1 MLNTFRHLFAKSTLL
16 DETQYQ
22 RITQDG
28 RVIEQDERGSKVII
42 LANGDFFKIFRAR
55 HQFSGARIYSHAR
68 RFYRNAL
75 RLKDLNIPTVKVKEL
90 YHFEKSGH
98 TAVLYEPLPGK
109 SLREIA
115 HTEPSLLNET
125 AEKLGAFLAKLHLRG
140 IHFHSLHTGN
150 ILLLTNQQFG
160 LIDISDMSIFP
171 WPLMCN
177 TRFRS
182 FKRLCKYQ
190 EDIALLGP
198 SYWNKMLTQYYK
210 SSLSSPLCRLKIE
223 SANPFLTQ

>member
-1 MLNTFRHLFAKSTLL
+1 MFNTFTHLFAKSTLL
-16 DETQYQ
+16 DEAQYR

-28 RVIEQDERGSKVII
+28 RVIEQDERGPKVIV
-42 LANGDFFKIFRAR
+42 LSNGDFFKIFRAR
-55 HQFSGARIYSHAR
+55 HQFSGARVYSHAR

-75 RLKDLNIPTVKVKEL
+75 RLTDLNIPTVSVKAL
-90 YHFEKSGH
+90 YHLEKSGH
-98 TAVLYEPLPGK
+98 TAVLYAPLPGK

-115 HTEPSLLNET
+115 HTEPALLHAT

-150 ILLLTNQQFG
+150 ILILPNQEFG

-190 EDIALLGP
+190 EDIVLLGQK
-198 SYWNKMLTQYYK
+198 YWQTMLKQYFK
-210 SSLSSPLCRLKIE
+210 TSFSSPLCRIKIE
-223 SANPFLTQ
+223 SLNPFLNQ

>member
-1 MLNTFRHLFAKSTLL
+1 MFNSITHLFAKSTLL
-16 DETQYQ
+16 DEPKCQ
-22 RITQDG
+22 RMIQTG
-28 RVIEQDERGSKVII
+28 RVIEQDERGPKVII
-42 LANGDFFKIFRAR
+42 MENGDFFKIFRAR
-55 HQFSGARIYSHAR
+55 HQFSGTRIYSHAR

-75 RLKDLNIPTVKVKEL
+75 RLKDLNIPTVKVKGL

-98 TAVLYEPLPGK
+98 TAVMYEPLPGK

-115 HTEPSLLNET
+115 HTEPALLNAT

-150 ILLLTNQQFG
+150 ILLLPNQEFG

-190 EDIALLGP
+190 EDIVFLGQK
-198 SYWNKMLTQYYK
+198 YWQTMLTQYFK
-210 SSLSSPLCRLKIE
+210 SSFSSPLCRIKIE
-223 SANPFLTQ
+223 SLNPFLTQ

>member
-1 MLNTFRHLFAKSTLL
+1 MLL
-16 DETQYQ
+16 DETQYHH
-22 RITQDG
+22 ITQGG
-28 RVIEQDERGSKVII
+28 RVIEQDERGPKVIL
-42 LANGDFFKIFRAR
+42 LASGDFFKLFRAR
-55 HQFSGARIYSHAR
+55 HQLSGARIYSHAR

-75 RLKDLNIPTVKVKEL
+75 RLNDLNIPTVSVKGL
-90 YHFEKSGH
+90 YHFEESGH
-98 TAVLYEPLPGK
+98 TAVMYEPLPGK

-115 HTEPSLLNET
+115 HAEPSLLNET

-150 ILLLTNQQFG
+150 ILLLPNQEFG

-177 TRFRS
+177 TRYRS

-190 EDIALLGP
+190 EDIELLG
-198 SYWNKMLTQYYK
+198 SNYWKTMLTQYYK
-210 SSLSSPLCRLKIE
+210 SSYSSPLCRMKIE
-223 SANPFLTQ
+223 NANPFLTH